1 VTRDTELES
10 WQQEWREHTEPLPE
24 LKKKIKR
31 QNLRTAVRIA
41 AVGIGLVLS
50 TTAAW
55 LGRGSF
61 VSGLAAGMWFASI
74 VMGGYAWRVRR
85 GAWRPSA
92 QTTLA
97 YAELAYKRA
106 LAKARILRFAFYFL
120 LTAAVLFAGFAAWI
134 WKTASDQWLL
144 ALVVAGMVAE
154 LILMRYFAR
163 RNLREVEKSK
173 KLLDQTGQGSDV
185 LHTER

>member
-1 VTRDTELES
+1 VTRDTELET

-31 QNLRTAVRIA
+31 QNLRTGMAIA
-41 AVGIGLVLS
+41 AIGVGLIVS
-50 TTAAW
+50 TTAAL

-61 VSGLAAGMWFASI
+61 ISGLATGMWFASI

-97 YAELAYKRA
+97 YADLAHKRA
-106 LAKARILRFAFYFL
+106 LAKTRILRFAFYFL
-120 LTAAVLFAGFAAWI
+120 LTATILFAGFAAWI

-144 ALVVAGMVAE
+144 ELVVAGMVAE
-154 LILMRYFAR
+154 LFLMRYFAG
-163 RNLREVEKSK
+163 RNRREVEKSK
-173 KLLDQTGQGSDV
+173 TLLDQTGQGSDV